1 MGHWGTCRPSTYNN
15 LIFFS
20 VLWPVQS
27 LTDYMLTVA
36 SCKHPVTFVP
46 LPLLFNGRTVPKIA
60 PSQPHLLIC
69 MVPWQ
74 GWARDVK
81 NRDRDGQI
89 SRRDRDETFVGH
101 ETSPRRK
108 NRPRQSFTYN
118 MPTCY
123 KPNDC
128 SRDFIFTS
136 VNNNNLKLSSVSNT
150 VTYSLFVLTL
160 P

>member
-101 ETSPRRK
+101 DTSPRRW
-108 NRPRQSFTYN
+108 NRPRPRRY
-118 MPTCY
+118 
-123 KPNDC
+123 NDC
-128 SRDFIFTS
+128 SRNLIFTWRHFIS
-136 VNNNNLKLSSVSNT
+136 LKLPSVSNT
-150 VTYSLFVLTL
+150 LTHSLFVLTL